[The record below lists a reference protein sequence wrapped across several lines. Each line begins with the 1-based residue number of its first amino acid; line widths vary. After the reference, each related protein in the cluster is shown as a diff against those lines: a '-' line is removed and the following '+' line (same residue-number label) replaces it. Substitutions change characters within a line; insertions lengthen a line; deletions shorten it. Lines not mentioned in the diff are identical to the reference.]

1 MRALTFREKGLFCT
15 AAGSVAKSPAVYT
28 GDPVWAGVCTLRSAF
43 RVATREE
50 ELLIHGVSQS
60 AVIATR
66 IAQAICDVLPG
77 TDNVVLMNVVA
88 DMRRVL
94 DSVTTHNCVMTVP
107 VTFSQ
112 HDLVG
117 QSEEQVCKAFRSKL
131 SQGCNREEALHSCF
145 NSAMMNQQIG
155 ESKEGL
161 AGAASQIAK
170 RYGLNLPTASVAY
183 THLTHTGFSEDIL
196 GLLDDAYVNYAGLE
210 TVGKQ
215 ALNAICAVTTNRLIN
230 LMIIDGTKGE
240 LIVRALEKRLTESQ
254 ISFEDRILERYK
266 GVTFER

>member
-1 MRALTFREKGLFCT
+1 M
-15 AAGSVAKSPAVYT
+15 
-28 GDPVWAGVCTLRSAF
+28 
-43 RVATREE
+43 
-50 ELLIHGVSQS
+50 
-60 AVIATR
+60 
-66 IAQAICDVLPG
+66 LPG

-88 DMRRVL
+88 DMRRAL

-112 HDLVG
+112 RDLAG
-117 QSEEQVCKAFRSKL
+117 QSEECVCKAFRSKL
-131 SQGCNREEALHSCF
+131 IQ
-145 NSAMMNQQIG
+145 
-155 ESKEGL
+155 
-161 AGAASQIAK
+161 
-170 RYGLNLPTASVAY
+170 
-183 THLTHTGFSEDIL
+183 TGFSDDVL
-196 GLLDDAYVNYAGLE
+196 ALLDDVYVNYAGLE

-240 LIVRALEKRLTESQ
+240 LIVRAFKKRLTESQ